1 MKRLLVYSHD
11 TYGLGNVRR
20 MLAVSEYLLDV
31 IPDLSILLITGSPV
45 IHSLR
50 LPEKL
55 DYIKLPCLHRVG
67 RGEYTTRYLSASLDD
82 VIRLRADLIRAAVA
96 GFRPDLFLVD
106 KKPLGV
112 KAELAPAFQ
121 AIDRLTTRTV
131 LVLRD
136 ILDDPTEIRSNWR
149 RYGHDRA
156 MDQHYDEVLV
166 LGERRIF
173 DPVVEYGFSANAAA
187 KTVFCGYIRRASSPS
202 NRNEVRKR
210 LGITDAERLVLVT
223 PGGGHDGYEV
233 MEAFLRGRRDDAA
246 NAGFRS
252 VVVCGPE
259 MPVRDREALRSRTA
273 DDPGVDFFESTGEMP
288 DLMSASDLVVAM
300 GGYNTI
306 CEILSLEKAAVIVP
320 RCRPTEEQWMRAE
333 RMSRLG
339 LIRAIHPDK
348 LTPALLMSAVR
359 DGLVQQ
365 SARCVRPHIDLDGLP
380 RVAARV
386 SSLLHTGGQD
396 ERNGE
401 G

>member
-20 MLAVSEYLLDV
+20 MLAISEHLLDV
-31 IPDLSILLITGSPV
+31 APGFSILLITGSPV

-50 LPEKL
+50 LPQKL

-67 RGEYTTRYLSASLDD
+67 RGEYRTRYLSANLDE

-112 KAELAPAFQ
+112 KAELAPAFE
-121 AIDRLTTRTV
+121 ILDRSATRTA

-136 ILDDPTEIRSNWR
+136 ILDDPAEIRSNWQ

-156 MDQHYDEVLV
+156 IDQYYDEVLV

-173 DPVVEYGFSANAAA
+173 DPVVEYGFSAATAA
-187 KTVFCGYIRRASSPS
+187 KTVFCGYIRRASSSS

-210 LGITDAERLVLVT
+210 LGIGNEDHLVLVT

-233 MEAFLRGRRDDAA
+233 IEAFLRGRRDDAA
-246 NAGFRS
+246 SAGFRS
-252 VVVCGPE
+252 IVVCGPE
-259 MPVRDREALRSRTA
+259 MPVRDREALKNWTN

-306 CEILSLEKAAVIVP
+306 CEILSLEKSAVIVP

-348 LTPALLMSAVR
+348 LTPVLLMSAVR
-359 DGLVQQ
+359 EGLVRQP
-365 SARCVRPHIDLDGLP
+365 AGCERPHINLDGLP

-386 SSLLHTGGQD
+386 SSLLHTGAG
-396 ERNGE
+396 
-401 G
+401 